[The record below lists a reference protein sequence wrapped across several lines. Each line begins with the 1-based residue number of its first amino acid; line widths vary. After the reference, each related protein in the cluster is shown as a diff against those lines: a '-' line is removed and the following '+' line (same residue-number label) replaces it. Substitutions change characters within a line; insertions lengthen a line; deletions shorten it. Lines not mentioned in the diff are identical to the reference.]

1 MKSFLIDLISVATH
15 NGFAFLKL
23 LARWKG
29 SVYKLLWKDLLVFL
43 TLYYVIHLVYL
54 LALNDEQKRI
64 FEGLVSY
71 AGKYGNFIPLSFVLG
86 FYVSVVMTRWWSQ
99 YQSIPWPTSIAV
111 FVSSTISGY
120 DEVGRAMRRTIM
132 RYVCK
137 FTERRIELKS
147 TFMII
152 AGLSLTMVLR
162 VLSPRVRKRFP
173 KMADLIEAGLI
184 HENELQ
190 IIEDLESQ
198 FPGYGKNF
206 LPIVWAAS
214 IVKRARKE
222 GRIED
227 DHAVKTIIKELDK
240 FRGLCGSLMA
250 VSWSPNFTIFLII
263 S

>member
-1 MKSFLIDLISVATH
+1 M
-15 NGFAFLKL
+15 
-23 LARWKG
+23 
-29 SVYKLLWKDLLVFL
+29 
-43 TLYYVIHLVYL
+43 IHLVYL
-54 LALNDEQKRI
+54 FALKDEQKLI
-64 FEGLVSY
+64 FGELVSY
-71 AGKYGNFIPLSFVLG
+71 TATYGNFIPLSFVLG
-86 FYVSVVMTRWWSQ
+86 FYVSVVMTRWWDQ

-137 FTERRIELKS
+137 CVERQIELKS
-147 TFMII
+147 TLINLP
-152 AGLSLTMVLR
+152 GLSLTMVLR

-173 KMADLIEAGLI
+173 KLADLIEAGLI
-184 HENELQ
+184 HENELK

-198 FPGYGKNF
+198 FPGYDKNF

-250 VSWSPNFTIFLII
+250 VSWSSNFTIFLLI